1 MVKIDEENK
10 EAEQED
16 SQNKKD
22 DSIHDPYFAPI
33 VNLPEMEVRFLT
45 TNKLSISFYMIVE
58 KYLLF

>member
-10 EAEQED
+10 EADQED

-33 VNLPEMEVRFLT
+33 VNLPEMEVR
-45 TNKLSISFYMIVE
+45 ISDKKRIIHQCFV
-58 KYLLF
+58 

>member
-33 VNLPEMEVRFLT
+33 VNLPEMEVRISDN
-45 TNKLSISFYMIVE
+45 NKVIYQYQCFI
-58 KYLLF
+58 